1 MGPST
6 GGNRGGCSTVQLG
19 LGFPPLP
26 RGCGLP
32 CSCMHTHLV
41 RIYLQ
46 PLSSSRQLPSSPA
59 GGHGAPSSRARGPS
73 KKSAAS
79 ALPFSPGVR
88 GHGRRREE
96 PVPATRELTSL
107 GTISSAGPRAAETGR
122 GLGMTWK
129 KGKGDPELPPARG
142 MGPSQ
147 HCWLHDRG
155 PRAQGR
161 ASSLPV
167 FLRAPVASR
176 ALRDPPHSSPWG
188 WEGKGGWGR
197 AGD

>member
-1 MGPST
+1 MFPQVPKSQDRST
-6 GGNRGGCSTVQLG
+6 EDAQICSRGAAWDPPPVAIGVGAAQYNLALG
-19 LGFPPLP
+19 SPPLP

-122 GLGMTWK
+122 GLGMT
-129 KGKGDPELPPARG
+129 
-142 MGPSQ
+142 
-147 HCWLHDRG
+147 
-155 PRAQGR
+155 
-161 ASSLPV
+161 
-167 FLRAPVASR
+167 
-176 ALRDPPHSSPWG
+176 
-188 WEGKGGWGR
+188 
-197 AGD
+197 

>member
-1 MGPST
+1 MRFSPKEDFCFLKCQKVRIGQQRMHRFAVEGLRGTLHRWQSGWVQHST
-6 GGNRGGCSTVQLG
+6 TWPWVP
-19 LGFPPLP
+19 PPLP

-122 GLGMTWK
+122 GLGMT
-129 KGKGDPELPPARG
+129 
-142 MGPSQ
+142 
-147 HCWLHDRG
+147 
-155 PRAQGR
+155 
-161 ASSLPV
+161 
-167 FLRAPVASR
+167 
-176 ALRDPPHSSPWG
+176 
-188 WEGKGGWGR
+188 
-197 AGD
+197 